1 MDGLRPAEN
10 HSWYLSLVE
19 GLIEA
24 LVSGVDMFWYK
35 IFFLLALTHV
45 LLGICFEMRTLS
57 VVGIPYTTHIQLTP
71 GIGTDKGTWST
82 CFPPNILPASHTTL
96 QYFLL
101 PTW

>member
-45 LLGICFEMRTLS
+45 LLGICFEMRTLC
-57 VVGIPYTTHIQLTP
+57 L
-71 GIGTDKGTWST
+71 
-82 CFPPNILPASHTTL
+82 
-96 QYFLL
+96 
-101 PTW
+101 